1 MDYQYEQSIYSDSQ
15 FLKDNLEETDVQEG
29 KSVLVTDGNY
39 MWPCKMEGQW
49 GDLKNLIIGHYAG

>member
-39 MWPCKMEGQW
+39 MWPCKMEGQ
-49 GDLKNLIIGHYAG
+49 